1 MLLPTSSRSA
11 LVVGA
16 GVAGIQAALDLAEL
30 GADVHLLEE
39 TPSIGG
45 RMAQLDKTFPT
56 NDCSIC
62 ILSPKMSECARHPN
76 ITLHTYSSLVSVSG
90 KAGAFQCTI
99 RKHARYVE
107 AEKCVG
113 CGLCAEKCPVKV
125 LDAFD
130 VELRPRKAVYR
141 YFAQSIPSNYLID
154 AAHCLYLTKGACRLC
169 EKACAADAINF
180 DDSDRIVSLNCGA
193 VVIASGIDP
202 YNPIAYGQYGYRE
215 HPNVVSAIEFE
226 RMLSASGPQRGHVAR
241 PSDGKEPRKIAFIQ
255 CVGSRDL
262 ERNAYC
268 SSVCCMY
275 AVKEAVIAKEHGKG
289 IEPTIFYMDLRA
301 FGKDFDRYCE
311 RAESHFGVRL
321 ARARIG
327 RVESTETGNLRLHF
341 TQEYG
346 KRESEEFD
354 LVVLSVGLEA
364 RRGLTRLTDQ
374 VDIKLNEYSFC
385 KTLPFEPLATSRPGV
400 FVCGA
405 AGGPRDIPE
414 SVMSASAAVA
424 GCVPYLRLE
433 RRERASTK
441 EFPKEKEVVGERPRI
456 GAFVCHCGTN
466 IAGVVDIDAVVGF
479 ARSLSNVEH
488 AQDVMYACSQDSLNT
503 IKEKVK
509 ELDLNRV
516 LVAACTP
523 RTHEPLFRET
533 LRETGLN
540 QYLFEMANI
549 RDQCSWAHM
558 NEPAA
563 ATEKV
568 KDLVQMGVA
577 RARGL
582 EPLEELLVDINPR
595 ALVVGG
601 GLAGMTAAL
610 AIADAGYEAVLV
622 EQKPDLG
629 GNLKDIRHALS
640 GADPQE
646 LLRRT
651 AERVR
656 SHEFIKVHTAAR
668 MLSIDGYVGHYAT
681 TLEVRSPQD
690 EGRSVESKV
699 LVEHGVVIVATGAEE
714 AAPVEY
720 LYGKN
725 QRVITQQELERRM
738 DSLPRLKTIVMIQCV
753 GSREPERDYCSR
765 ICCAKAV
772 KNAALIKRKHPNTEV
787 YVLYRDLRTYGL
799 DEQYY
804 TQAREAGVIFERYEL
819 EAKPRVEPVRPGD
832 KTSRLRIRLVDRLLD
847 RELVLDADLVVL
859 ASAIVASEENRT
871 LAKMLKVPLNQDGFF
886 LEAHMKLRPVDFATD
901 GVFMAGLAHAPKNI
915 DESIT
920 QARAAA
926 TRALGVLCKKQITVE
941 GTVAWV
947 NPDRCTGCGVC
958 VATCAYAALELKEV
972 KKGDDKAAQV
982 AQVNEALCKGCGVC
996 AASCRCG
1003 AVNLK
1008 GVTDE
1013 QIFEAVS
1020 ALDTRPQ
1027 VARA

>member
-1 MLLPTSSRSA
+1 MQGPSSSSRST

-16 GVAGIQAALDLAEL
+16 GIAGIQAALDLAEL

-76 ITLHTYSSLVSVSG
+76 ITLHTHSSLVSVSG
-90 KAGAFQCTI
+90 AAGNFQCTI
-99 RKHARYVE
+99 REHARYVD
-107 AEKCVG
+107 AEKCVA
-113 CGLCAEKCPVKV
+113 CGLCSDKCPVKV
-125 LDAFD
+125 PDEFD
-130 VELRPRKAVYR
+130 VELRSRKAIYR
-141 YFAQSIPSNYLID
+141 HFAQSIPSNYLID
-154 AAHCLYLTKGACRLC
+154 TAHCLYLTKGACRLC
-169 EKACAADAINF
+169 EKACAANAINF
-180 DDSDRIVSLNCGA
+180 EDADRIVSLNCGA

-202 YNPIAYGQYGYRE
+202 YNPIGYGQYGYRE
-215 HPNVVSAIEFE
+215 YPNVVSAMEFE
-226 RMLSASGPQRGHVAR
+226 RMLSASGPQRGHVVR
-241 PSDGKEPRKIAFIQ
+241 PSDGKEPKKIAFIQ

-262 ERNAYC
+262 EKNAYC

-275 AVKEAVIAKEHGKG
+275 AVKEAVIAREHGKG

-311 RAESHFGVRL
+311 RAESHYGVKL

-327 RVESTETGNLRLHF
+327 RVEPVEGDSLKLHF
-341 TQEYG
+341 MPEYG
-346 KRESEEFD
+346 RRESEVFD

-364 RRGLTRLTDQ
+364 RRRLARLTDQ
-374 VDIKLNEYSFC
+374 VDIKLNEYGFC
-385 KTLPFEPLATSRPGV
+385 KVLPFEPLATSRAGV

-414 SVMSASAAVA
+414 SVMSASAAAA
-424 GCVPYLRLE
+424 GCAPYLGLE
-433 RRERASTK
+433 RRARASNK
-441 EFPKEKEVVGERPRI
+441 EFPKEKVVVGERPRI

-466 IAGVVDIDAVVGF
+466 IAGVVDVNAVVEF
-479 ARSLSNVEH
+479 AKTLPNVEH
-488 AQDVMYACSQDSLNT
+488 AQDVMYACSQDSLET

-533 LRETGLN
+533 LREAGLN

-568 KDLVQMGVA
+568 KDTVQMGIA
-577 RARGL
+577 RARNLG
-582 EPLEELLVDINPR
+582 PLEELLIDINPR
-595 ALVVGG
+595 ALVIGG

-610 AIADAGYEAVLV
+610 AIADAGYEVVLL
-622 EQKPDLG
+622 ERESELG
-629 GNLKDIRHALS
+629 GNLKDIRHTSS
-640 GADPQE
+640 GADPQA
-646 LLRRT
+646 LLRST
-651 AERVR
+651 AERVKG
-656 SHEFIKVHTAAR
+656 HKFITVHIGAEVK
-668 MLSIDGYVGHYAT
+668 SIDGYVGKYT
-681 TLEVRSPQD
+681 T
-690 EGRSVESKV
+690 SVEIPNPKPQTPNGASPIE
-699 LVEHGVVIVATGAEE
+699 VEHGVVIVATGAEE
-714 AAPVEY
+714 AVPAEY
-720 LYGKN
+720 LYGKS
-725 QRVITQQELERRM
+725 QRVITQKELEKRI
-738 DSLPRLKTIVMIQCV
+738 DTLPRMKTVVMIQCV
-753 GSREPERDYCSR
+753 GSREPDRDYCSR

-799 DEQYY
+799 AEKYY
-804 TQAREAGVIFERYEL
+804 TEARELGVIFERYEL
-819 EAKPRVEPVRPGD
+819 DSKPKVEPVKPGD
-832 KTSRLRIRLVDRLLD
+832 VTSRVRVRLGDRLLGK
-847 RELVLDADLVVL
+847 EIVIDADLLVL
-859 ASAIVASEENRT
+859 ASAITAPVGNQT
-871 LAKMLKVPLNQDGFF
+871 LAKMLKVPLNRDGFF

-901 GVFMAGLAHAPKNI
+901 GVFMAGLAHAPKDI

-926 TRALGVLCKKQITVE
+926 ARALGVLCKKQVAVE
-941 GTVAWV
+941 GTVSWV
-947 NPDRCTGCGVC
+947 DPDRCTGCGVC
-958 VATCAYAALELKEV
+958 VATCAYAALELKELKRGSETV
-972 KKGDDKAAQV
+972 TV

-1008 GVTDE
+1008 GFTDD
-1013 QIFEAVS
+1013 QIYEAVS
-1020 ALDTRPQ
+1020 AL
-1027 VARA
+1027 RA